1 MDDPHIRRAALALAL
16 LLLAH
21 ALPCERPLAR
31 PAAPAPARGAA
42 RLLWGLP
49 LDLNRENVHDFEAL
63 PGIGPAR
70 ASAIV
75 SGRPYCAVQDLD
87 RVPGIGPV
95 TLARVAGKVEVRE
108 APAGCHPS
116 QGD

>member
-1 MDDPHIRRAALALAL
+1 MALALAL
-16 LLLAH
+16 LLLAR
-21 ALPCERPLAR
+21 ALPCERPPPR

-49 LDLNRENVHDFEAL
+49 LDLNRENARDFEAL

-70 ASAIV
+70 ALAIE
-75 SGRPYCAVQDLD
+75 SGRPYCAVPDLD

-95 TLARVAGKVEVRE
+95 TLARLAGKVEVGE
-108 APAGCHPS
+108 APAVCRPLP
-116 QGD
+116 GD

>member
-1 MDDPHIRRAALALAL
+1 LDDPRTRQAALVLAL
-16 LLLAH
+16 LLLAR
-21 ALPCERPLAR
+21 ALPCERPPAR

-49 LDLNRENVHDFEAL
+49 LDLNRENVRDFEAL

-70 ASAIV
+70 ALAIV
-75 SGRPYCAVQDLD
+75 SGRPYCAVPDLD

-95 TLARVAGKVEVRE
+95 TLRRMAGKVEVGE
-108 APAGCHPS
+108 APAGCHLS